1 MLKRAFDILFS
12 AVGLTLAS
20 PLYVLIAIMLV
31 VADGFPVLFCQDRVG
46 QHGRLFR
53 IYKFRT
59 MTVAKASD
67 GFEPGQKSRVTSV
80 GRLLRKTKLDEL
92 PQLWNVFVGDMSFVG
107 PRPEVPDWVATY
119 PDRWAAVHTVRPG
132 ITDPAAIEYRNE
144 EDLLA
149 AAQDAT
155 LAYRDVILPR
165 KLDMYE
171 AYVSSRTFLGDLR
184 ILIKTLAVVVA
195 R

>member
-1 MLKRAFDILFS
+1 MFKRAFDILFS
-12 AVGLTLAS
+12 TVGLILAS
-20 PLYVLIAIMLV
+20 PLYLVIAIVLV

-59 MTVAKASD
+59 MTVAKASN

-80 GRLLRKTKLDEL
+80 GRMLRKTKLDEL

-107 PRPEVPDWVATY
+107 PRPEVPDWVAAY

-144 EDLLA
+144 EELLA
-149 AAQDAT
+149 AAQDAK

-171 AYVSSRTFLGDLR
+171 AYVRRRTFLGDLR
-184 ILIKTLAVVVA
+184 ILFQTIAVVVT